1 MEWKWVW
8 DTQCEYKI
16 NITAGQKY
24 TYIYVVYKYILIYL
38 KNNVDNSPHAN
49 LANIA
54 TKPHWHTRKTIKNHR
69 NKPMTYI

>member
-24 TYIYVVYKYILIYL
+24 TYIYVVFYDFI
-38 KNNVDNSPHAN
+38 
-49 LANIA
+49 
-54 TKPHWHTRKTIKNHR
+54 
-69 NKPMTYI
+69 